1 MMRLLLSLQAFLFSA
16 MTIHAQTEISGV
28 ITDQKG
34 VALVGANIYIRNSYD
49 GGSTK
54 ADGSFSFTTK
64 LEGSH
69 VLVLSMIG
77 YQTKEL
83 PIDCSEEKLVIEENL
98 KESFNSLKAVEISA
112 GAMEASDE
120 KRSVVFKPLDVV
132 TTAGA
137 LGDIVG
143 ALNTL
148 PGTAVNGADGRLF
161 VRGGDARETSIFFDG
176 LKVNNAYGSRI
187 SGVPTRSRFSPQL
200 FTGTFFSTGGYSAE
214 YGQALS
220 SVLVLNTLDMP
231 LRDQTDLS
239 LMSVGG
245 SVSHTEVLD
254 KDAFTGTLNYTD
266 LTPYQQLVPQNLD
279 WESAPRSLD
288 GEILYRHQFS
298 KRSLVKLFYSRQ
310 HSKMELYQPL
320 PGDDSPRQ
328 FTGLTNN
335 FQYLNGSWKHSL
347 NDHWMLNTGLSW
359 SGNEDDIQLDGA
371 NILVKEKLWHAK
383 LRLGY
388 FPISRLKI
396 YTGVE
401 HFARTYSESL
411 NGLSRESA
419 LPLSATFTEAQYHIN
434 SRLALR
440 AGLRLESNGNNTHL
454 MPRLSAAYKPGK
466 DQQVSL
472 AYGDFYQQQRTDAL
486 IHETLPQAMSRHY
499 ILNYQWASDYRTFR
513 VEAFQKNYG
522 QLLTEAGEHLA
533 TNGEGYARGFDLFYR
548 DRKSIKNLDFW
559 LTYSYIDSKRRYGS
573 FETQVQP
580 GFAPRHNASVVGKY
594 WVQKLNSQ
602 LGASYSFNDGYAYDN
617 PNQAGEQESKTK
629 YYSSLNLNWSYLPR
643 PNLII
648 HAAINNALGRE
659 NIFGYR
665 YSPTPD
671 EAGNHASLAVGQPAD
686 RFFFVGIFLTL
697 SKDKKANQL
706 NNL

>member
-1 MMRLLLSLQAFLFSA
+1 MMRLLLSLLIYFFSA
-16 MTIHAQTEISGV
+16 VAGNAQTKISGNL
-28 ITDQKG
+28 TDQKG
-34 VALVGANIYIRNSYD
+34 EALVGANIYIKNSYD
-49 GGSTK
+49 GASTK
-54 ADGSFSFTTK
+54 TDGSFSFTTK
-64 LEGSH
+64 LEGQQ

-83 PIDCSEEKLVIEENL
+83 PVECKGQNLVIEVKL

-112 GAMEASDE
+112 GTMEASDE

-148 PGTAVNGADGRLF
+148 PGTAVNAADGRLF

-176 LKVNNAYGSRI
+176 LKVNNAYGSRV

-231 LRDQTDLS
+231 LRDQTDIS

-254 KDAFTGTLNYTD
+254 KDAFTASLNYTD
-266 LTPYQQLVPQNLD
+266 LSPYQTLVPQNLD

-310 HSKMELYQPL
+310 HSKMELYQPQ
-320 PGDDSPRQ
+320 PGADSPRE

-335 FQYLNGSWKHSL
+335 FQYLNGSWKHSI
-347 NDHWMLNTGLSW
+347 NDHWMLNTGISW
-359 SGNEDDIQLDGA
+359 SENEDDIQIDSAG
-371 NILVKEKLWHAK
+371 ILLKERLLHAK
-383 LRLGY
+383 VKLGY
-388 FPISRLKI
+388 FPITRLKF

-401 HFARTYSESL
+401 HFARSYSEAL
-411 NGLSRESA
+411 NGLSRGTG
-419 LPLSATFTEAQYHIN
+419 LPLSATFSEAQYHIN

-440 AGLRLESNGNNTHL
+440 AGLRLEGTGTSSHL
-454 MPRLSAAYKPGK
+454 MPRLSAAYDLGN

-472 AYGDFYQQQRTDAL
+472 AYGDFYQRQRVNAL
-486 IHETLPQAMSRHY
+486 IHQPLPQASSRQY
-499 ILNYQWASDYRTFR
+499 ILNYQWASDYRSFR

-522 QLLTEAGEHLA
+522 HLLTETAENFA
-533 TNGEGYARGFDLFYR
+533 SEGEGYARGFDLFYR

-559 LTYSYIDSKRRYGS
+559 FTYSFIDSKRRYSS
-573 FETQVQP
+573 FQSQVQP
-580 GFAPRHNASVVGKY
+580 GFAPTQNASLVGKY

-602 LGASYSFNDGYAYDN
+602 IGASYSFNDGYAYDD
-617 PNQAGEQESKTK
+617 PDKPGEQESKTA
-629 YYSSLNLNWSYLPR
+629 YYASLSLNWSYLPR

-648 HAAINNALGRE
+648 HAAVNNVLGRE

-665 YSPTPD
+665 FSPTPD
-671 EAGNHASLAVGQPAD
+671 DTGKHASLAVGQPAD